1 MSRKNHQFKKPT
13 ASAIPIENR
22 VPRAEITPSE
32 QGYPEFRAGKMDMD
46 GNWGWKNFNPIDM
59 QELLQKIFD
68 SQKLTWQQ
76 LRDRKSHLVKVEQL
90 TSGSQKRL
98 RDLKQDDLDE
108 LYSLRLTGKKRI
120 WGIKDGNIL
129 WLLWWDP
136 EHEICP
142 SLLKNT

>member
-1 MSRKNHQFKKPT
+1 MSRKKHSYKKPT
-13 ASAIPIENR
+13 ASEIPLENR
-22 VPRAEITPSE
+22 VPRAEATPNE
-32 QGYPEFRAGKMDMD
+32 HCCPEFRAGKMDME
-46 GNWGWKNFNPIDM
+46 GNWGWQNFKPIEM

-76 LRDRKSHLVKVEQL
+76 LRERKSHLVKVEDL
-90 TSGSQKRL
+90 TPTAQKRL
-98 RDLKQDDLDE
+98 IAIKQDDLDE
-108 LYSLRLTGKKRI
+108 LFSLRLTGKKRI